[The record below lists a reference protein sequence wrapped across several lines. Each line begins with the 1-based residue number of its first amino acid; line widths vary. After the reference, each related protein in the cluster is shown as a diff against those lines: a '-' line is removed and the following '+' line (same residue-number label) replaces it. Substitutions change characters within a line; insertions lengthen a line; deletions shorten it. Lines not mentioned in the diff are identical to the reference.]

1 MKNKLIKTLL
11 LISIVSL
18 VTFTGCGSS
27 KASESPASFDEEDM
41 ASEWN
46 EDEDEDFDED
56 EDDEEKWDEDED
68 EDEEDFFDSHGLEL
82 SEPGT
87 VTFSTAINDGEK
99 DTGEIEIDATVEYLG
114 ESIEDDDITD
124 LPEDYKV
131 VKAVFT
137 YDLSKSERK
146 AGILAD
152 GAFDRY
158 TGISFDFDRENDD
171 LPYYDQTQEYDD
183 LEYGYIRL
191 ETPDG
196 DYDIT
201 LNQELVVDYPKLTKT
216 FWVICPNDYDGTVF
230 YVGYADKKL
239 SDKYD
244 NMGLSD
250 RLYTMDELPWFD
262 NGHDYYYFSMDRL
275 ASVKPDSEEGDED
288 WGEDEDKDDSKDKSK
303 DKSNDKS
310 KGGDEVVEKSY
321 TEKEI
326 LELAKTLSGAPNAE
340 LDGVDPD
347 GTYNIHLYG
356 KNSQDTWDWYFID
369 PKSLEGTNV
378 LGDKIDLKGAI
389 QQ

>member
-1 MKNKLIKTLL
+1 MKNKLIKSLL
-11 LISIVSL
+11 VICIVSL
-18 VTFTGCGSS
+18 AALSGCGDS
-27 KASESPASFDEEDM
+27 KASESEAADSFDKEDM
-41 ASEWN
+41 ASAW
-46 EDEDEDFDED
+46 DEDEDFDED
-56 EDDEEKWDEDED
+56 EDDEEEWDEDEDED

-87 VTFSTAINDGEK
+87 VTFTTAINDGEK
-99 DTGEIEIDATVEYLG
+99 DTGEIEVDATVEYLG

-137 YDLSKSERK
+137 YDLSESERK

-183 LEYGYIRL
+183 LDYGYIRV

-201 LNQELVVDYPKLTKT
+201 LNQELVVDYPKMTKT

-239 SDKYD
+239 SNKYD
-244 NMGLSD
+244 DMGLSD

-275 ASVKPDSEEGDED
+275 ASVKPDSGDDDED
-288 WGEDEDKDDSKDKSK
+288 WGEDEDKDKDNGK
-303 DKSNDKS
+303 DNG

-356 KNSQDTWDWYFID
+356 RNAQDTWDWYYID
-369 PKSLEGTNV
+369 PRTLEGTNI
-378 LGDKIDLKGAI
+378 LGEKVDLRGAI